1 MKKLYNKILTA
12 VLAVFGLSIF
22 LAGCGGSIAADTGS
36 EENITALA
44 SLETL
49 KNGMNVILLEN
60 NNGLTVTKHP
70 VRVSSVYKDG
80 DNNLAL
86 LKISDNSAVGPG
98 FSGSPVVVNKTIW
111 GPLFAGYYGDNK
123 TFYARW
129 IGDMTGIGRGRGG
142 DAGGMPLSFQVAGV
156 SVSQLEFL
164 KRANPEY
171 FGQFVRNDKIGRV
184 SAVSR
189 GGVPDPIPGRSIS
202 VNLLTGDLYSG
213 YAVGTFTVKQDGRW
227 LIFGHSLDWLG
238 ERRMPVG
245 LAWVDTIITEFGSAS
260 FKLAHPYGSSMGVLT
275 QDRECGCS
283 VEWGV
288 EPELT
293 PLVTTVTLPGQVPKV
308 FRHQL
313 AKAGQYYE
321 YSWAAFALAAPF
333 EHVRDIGGGGSGS
346 IHFILRYAFEG
357 GEEMVLEED
366 LPGSYL
372 AYDLYNRISYEMSN
386 LAMPGQSLAHAEIEI
401 TLNGE

>member
-1 MKKLYNKILTA
+1 MKKLYIKILTA
-12 VLAVFGLSIF
+12 VLAVFGMSAL
-22 LAGCGGSIAADTGS
+22 LAGCGGSITTNSGS
-36 EENITALA
+36 EESITALA
-44 SLETL
+44 TLEAL

-70 VRVSSVYKDG
+70 VRVSSVYKEG
-80 DNNLAL
+80 DNNLAV
-86 LKISDNSAVGPG
+86 LKVADSSVIGPG
-98 FSGSPVVVNKTIW
+98 FSGSPVVVNRTIW

-129 IGDMTGIGRGRGG
+129 IGDMVGIGRGRGG
-142 DAGGMPLSFQVAGV
+142 DNGMPLSFQVAGV
-156 SVSQLEFL
+156 SASQLEFL
-164 KRANPEY
+164 KRTNPEY
-171 FGQFVRNDKIGRV
+171 FGKFVRNDKIDRV

-245 LAWVDTIITEFGSAS
+245 MAWVDAIVTEFGSAS
-260 FKLAHPYGSSMGVLT
+260 FKLAHPYGASMGILT
-275 QDRECGCS
+275 QDRERGCS

-313 AKAGQYYE
+313 AKAGQRYE
-321 YSWAAFALAAPF
+321 FDWAAFALAAPL
-333 EHVRDIGGGGSGS
+333 EHVRDLMGGGAGSL
-346 IHFILRYAFEG
+346 HFVFRYAFEG
-357 GEEMVLEED
+357 GEETVVEED
-366 LPGSYL
+366 LWSETL
-372 AYDLYNRISYEMSN
+372 AYDLYWRIGMEMTN
-386 LAMPGQSLAHAEIEI
+386 LAQPGQSLAHAEIEI
-401 TLNGE
+401 TLGGE